1 MNGARFFQWLQSAD
15 FYRALHAEAVA
26 TVPATGGRWLD
37 VGCGPGL
44 VTSLAAARGFEALGV
59 DPSAAMVAAARS
71 RTPGARFEQAS
82 VVASEATAKEAE
94 VAATRSHTSF
104 EQARLASGAT
114 AQEAV
119 VAATRSHTSFDQA
132 RLASGATAARSHT
145 PGARFEQASLDDLV
159 TSGATAHVVSA
170 ASLVLVLR
178 DPRAGLEA
186 LWQLVE
192 PGGRLLVIETM
203 PALRFTKA
211 LRHARGFGDVGLVLW
226 GLARSGRSVAPL
238 LDAFT
243 PPDLASATHHPLC
256 AGLVGAWSFTRRP
269 SQELH
274 P

>member
-1 MNGARFFQWLQSAD
+1 MTSRAYLRGAIIDGMNGARFFQWLQSAD

-44 VTSLAAARGFEALGV
+44 VTWLAAARGFDAVGV
-59 DPSAAMVAAARS
+59 DPSAAMVEAAS
-71 RTPGARFEQAS
+71 
-82 VVASEATAKEAE
+82 
-94 VAATRSHTSF
+94 
-104 EQARLASGAT
+104 
-114 AQEAV
+114 
-119 VAATRSHTSFDQA
+119 
-132 RLASGATAARSHT
+132 SHT
-145 PGARFEQASLDDLV
+145 PGARFEQASLGDLL
-159 TSGATAHVVSA
+159 TRGATAHVVSA
-170 ASLVLVLR
+170 ASLVLVLP
-178 DPRAGLEA
+178 DARAGLEA

-192 PGGRLLVIETM
+192 PGGHLRVIETM
-203 PALRFTKA
+203 PALTFTSA
-211 LRHARGFGDVGLVLW
+211 LRHARGFSDVGLVLW

-243 PPDLASATHHPLC
+243 PPNLVSAARHPLC